1 MANAMTVGRYGFI
14 ASGFPRF
21 RCLIVSSGILGRVD
35 NYLGGAGKLPIFT
48 SQGEPAGD
56 RPRRGQRIQPRATP
70 WGTKVAQ
77 PKALKGR
84 KSSGALSGRDPVG
97 TDKFPGRCPGLDS
110 GSLSG

>member
-1 MANAMTVGRYGFI
+1 L
-14 ASGFPRF
+14 ASSAAVPREE
-21 RCLIVSSGILGRVD
+21 LGRVD

-48 SQGEPAGD
+48 SQGHSATDPVGVKESSP
-56 RPRRGQRIQPRATP
+56 GQRPGEP
-70 WGTKVAQ
+70 KVAQ

-110 GSLSG
+110 ASLSG